1 LRAFLLLDWLA
12 RIEVWR
18 IYDALPRYGGD
29 IMDLYA
35 TELMGSKAYDAQ
47 GNFVGKVREFFIE
60 PAQAPNRLSHFLLA
74 RGHFQP
80 LIARHDQVAGAEP
93 GKLRLNVG
101 ERALQVYEPNEALLA
116 VRKDLMD
123 QQIID
128 TRGRKVVRVNDVD
141 LTELRFNGNTELRV
155 TQVDVGLPGAV
166 RRLLQGVISPG
177 VIRKLQKNL
186 PQSSIRWEFVNLI
199 ESDPLRRV
207 KLRITHEKLEDLHP
221 ADLAEIMEDLSAS
234 ERQGIIASLDEETA
248 AAVLAELDE
257 RLTTQ
262 IVEKLDPE
270 KAADIL
276 EEMAPD
282 AAADLLAD
290 LPKETSEELLEEMPG
305 QEADEVRELLSF
317 DPSTAGGMM
326 NTEYVFVG
334 EASRRE
340 EVLAWVRTL
349 ELNLDQLDTIVL
361 LDSKAEFSGTVS
373 VARLLL
379 AAPEQTM
386 AELKSEPL
394 LSINA
399 DADEKDVFELFD
411 KYNLRMLTVVGKE
424 NHPIGTV
431 TVDDVV
437 SRLVKK

>member
-1 LRAFLLLDWLA
+1 M
-12 RIEVWR
+12 E
-18 IYDALPRYGGD
+18 
-29 IMDLYA
+29 LYA
-35 TELMGSKAYDAQ
+35 TELMGAKAYDPQ
-47 GNFVGKVREFFIE
+47 GNFVGHVREFFIE
-60 PAQAPNRLSHFLLA
+60 PAQATNRVSHFLLA

-80 LIARHDQVAGAEP
+80 LMARYDQVSSAEP
-93 GKLRLNVG
+93 GKVRLNVN
-101 ERALQVYEPNEALLA
+101 ERALQLYEPNEALLA

-128 TRGRKVVRVNDVD
+128 THGRKVVRVNDVD
-141 LTELRFNGNTELRV
+141 LAEVRSNGNIELRV

-166 RRLLQGVISPG
+166 RRLLQGVLAPS
-177 VIRKLQKNL
+177 VIRKLQRPL
-186 PQSSIRWEFVNLI
+186 PQSAIRWEFVNLI
-199 ESDPLRRV
+199 ESDPMRRV

-221 ADLAEIMEDLSAS
+221 ADLAEIMEDLSAA

-290 LPKETSEELLEEMPG
+290 LPRETKEELLDEMPG
-305 QEADEVRELLSF
+305 QEAEEVRELLAF
-317 DPSTAGGMM
+317 DPATAGGMM

-334 EASRRE
+334 EASHRE
-340 EVLAWVRTL
+340 EVLAWIRGL
-349 ELNLDQLDTIVL
+349 DLNLEQLDTVVL
-361 LDSKAEFSGTVS
+361 LDGHAEFSGTVS
-373 VARLLL
+373 IARLML
-379 AAPEQTM
+379 AFPEQTM
-386 AELKSEPL
+386 KELKSEPL
-394 LSINA
+394 LSIDA
-399 DADEKDVFELFD
+399 KADEKDVFELFD
-411 KYNLRMLTVVGKE
+411 KYNLRMLTVVDE
-424 NHPIGTV
+424 SNRPIGTV